1 MCRDSCRN
9 RGVVVPKGVDVTGR
23 ASIRS
28 CSLVL
33 AHAPDLV
40 RHGSK
45 PARELAA
52 DSDGLLASLT
62 GALRSYE
69 DALGYAPHQVLIGN
83 LRPDAL
89 WDVDRPWWAH
99 PVEARP
105 RGPYGVVVDQAELYR
120 RMQESDSF
128 GLFDLGGSPA
138 ANGGLTIYE
147 AGAALGSMAGA
158 HDLDESLSAS
168 VLLENLACKA
178 TGALALEHLLRTSGL
193 DPAEIPYVIGSGEE
207 AVGDR
212 YQRGGGNLAKAIAEQ
227 AGCANASGSDV
238 KAFCCG
244 PVHALVLAG
253 SLVASGV
260 YPHVVV
266 VAGGSLAKLGMKF
279 SGALRH
285 GAPVLEDVLAGFA
298 VLVAPPGDGAP
309 ELRLDAVGRH
319 RVGSGSAQQAVL
331 EDLVVE
337 PLERLGR
344 GILDVDR
351 YATELHDP
359 EITEPAG
366 AGNVPSRNYKL
377 IGALAVR
384 RGELPRDELDG
395 FERAHGLPGFSPTQ
409 GHVASAVPWLP
420 HGLDALRAG
429 EIGSTML
436 LAKGSLFL
444 GRMTELAD
452 GMSILLEPG
461 KE

>member
-1 MCRDSCRN
+1 MSAAIH
-9 RGVVVPKGVDVTGR
+9 G
-23 ASIRS
+23 

-45 PARELAA
+45 PTREDAA
-52 DSDGLLASLT
+52 DQIAPK
-62 GALRSYE
+62 LRSFE
-69 DALGYAPHQVLIGN
+69 EALGYPPHQVFLGN
-83 LRPDAL
+83 LEPQAL
-89 WDVDRPWWAH
+89 WQIDRPWWAH
-99 PVEARP
+99 PADPKREGPFGVFIDEEALYARLEAA
-105 RGPYGVVVDQAELYR
+105 DQFQLLKLDGREASDGSLPLYR
-120 RMQESDSF
+120 
-128 GLFDLGGSPA
+128 
-138 ANGGLTIYE
+138 NGDR
-147 AGAALGSMAGA
+147 AGVMLRA

-178 TGALALEHLLRTSGL
+178 TGALALEDLLRRTGV
-193 DPAEIPYVIGSGEE
+193 PADELQYAIGCGEE

-212 YQRGGGNLAKAIAEQ
+212 YQRGGGNLGKAIAEQ

-238 KAFCCG
+238 KAFWAG
-244 PVHALVLAG
+244 PIHALVVAA
-253 SLVASGV
+253 SLVSAGV
-260 YPHVVV
+260 YEHVAV

-279 SGALRH
+279 AGALRH
-285 GAPVLEDVLAGFA
+285 DVPVLEDVLAGLA
-298 VLVAPPGDGAP
+298 ILVGRPRDGAP
-309 ELRLDAVGRH
+309 TIRLDAVGRH

-331 EDLVVE
+331 DDLVVE
-337 PLERLGR
+337 PLSRLGR
-344 GILDVDR
+344 RITDVER

-366 AGNVPSRNYKL
+366 AGNVPQRNYKL
-377 IGALAVR
+377 IGALAVK
-384 RGELPRDELDG
+384 RGELARDELES
-395 FERAHGLPGFSPTQ
+395 FEREHGLPGFSPTQ

-420 HGLDALRAG
+420 HGLRALRAG

-436 LAKGSLFL
+436 VAKGSLFL

>member
-1 MCRDSCRN
+1 M
-9 RGVVVPKGVDVTGR
+9 TGR
-23 ASIRS
+23 AAIQS

-52 DSDGLLASLT
+52 DADGLLASLT

-83 LRPDAL
+83 LRPEAL

-99 PVEARP
+99 PVEP
-105 RGPYGVVVDQAELYR
+105 RAQGPYGLVVDQAELYR

-128 GLFDLGGSPA
+128 GLFELDGSPA

-147 AGAALGSMAGA
+147 AGEVLGSMAGA
-158 HDLDESLSAS
+158 HDLDESLSAP

-178 TGALALEHLLRTSGL
+178 TGALALEHLLEATGV
-193 DPAEIPYVIGSGEE
+193 DPEEVPYVIGSGEE

-227 AGCANASGSDV
+227 AGCGNASGSDV

-244 PVHALVLAG
+244 PVHALVVAA

-260 YPHVVV
+260 YPRVVV

-285 GAPVLEDVLAGFA
+285 GVPVLEDVLAGFA

-366 AGNVPSRNYKL
+366 AGNVPSRNYRL

-395 FERAHGLPGFSPTQ
+395 FEHAHGLPGFSPTQ

-420 HGLDALRAG
+420 HGLAALRAG

>member
-1 MCRDSCRN
+1 M
-9 RGVVVPKGVDVTGR
+9 TGR
-23 ASIRS
+23 AAIQS

-52 DSDGLLASLT
+52 DADGLLASLT

-83 LRPDAL
+83 LRPEAL
-89 WDVDRPWWAH
+89 WGVDRPWWAH
-99 PVEARP
+99 PVEP
-105 RGPYGVVVDQAELYR
+105 RAQGPYGLVVDQAELYR

-128 GLFDLGGSPA
+128 GLFELDGSPA

-147 AGAALGSMAGA
+147 AGEVLGSMAGA
-158 HDLDESLSAS
+158 HDLDESLSAP

-178 TGALALEHLLRTSGL
+178 TGALALKHLLEATGV
-193 DPAEIPYVIGSGEE
+193 DPDEVPYVIGSGEE

-227 AGCANASGSDV
+227 AGCGNASGSDV

-244 PVHALVLAG
+244 PVHALVVAA

-260 YPHVVV
+260 YPRVVV

-285 GAPVLEDVLAGFA
+285 GVPVLEDVLAGFA

-366 AGNVPSRNYKL
+366 AGNVPSRNYRL

-395 FERAHGLPGFSPTQ
+395 FEHAHGLPGFSPTQ

-420 HGLDALRAG
+420 HGLAALRAG

>member
-1 MCRDSCRN
+1 
-9 RGVVVPKGVDVTGR
+9 VPEGAGVTGR
-23 ASIRS
+23 AAVHA

-45 PARELAA
+45 PARELAGE
-52 DSDGLLASLT
+52 SDGLLASLT
-62 GALRSYE
+62 GGLRTFE
-69 DALGYAPHQVLIGN
+69 EALGYGPHQVLIGN
-83 LRPDAL
+83 LRPEAL
-89 WDVDRPWWAH
+89 WEVERPWWAN
-99 PVEARP
+99 PVEAR
-105 RGPYGVVVDQAELYR
+105 REGPYGLFVDQAELYR
-120 RMQESDSF
+120 RLQACDAF
-128 GLFDLGGSPA
+128 GLLSLDGDAAPNGSLP
-138 ANGGLTIYE
+138 IHV
-147 AGAALGSMAGA
+147 AGAVVGSMAGA
-158 HDLDESLSAS
+158 HELDESLSAA
-168 VLLENLACKA
+168 VLLENLACKT
-178 TGALALEHLLRTSGL
+178 TGALALEHLLRATGL
-193 DPAEIPYVIGSGEE
+193 DPGEVPYVLGSGEE

-227 AGCANASGSDV
+227 AGCVNASGSDV

-244 PVHALVLAG
+244 PVHALVVAG

-260 YPHVVV
+260 YPRVVV

-285 GAPVLEDVLAGFA
+285 DVPILEDVLAGFA
-298 VLVAPPGDGAP
+298 VLVGRPDEDAP

-366 AGNVPSRNYKL
+366 AGNVPNRNYKL

-384 RGELPRDELDG
+384 RGELPHPELDA
-395 FERAHGLPGFSPTQ
+395 FERTRGLPGFSPTQ

-420 HGLDALRAG
+420 HGLAALRAG

>member
-1 MCRDSCRN
+1 VSAAIH
-9 RGVVVPKGVDVTGR
+9 G
-23 ASIRS
+23 

-45 PARELAA
+45 PTREDAA
-52 DSDGLLASLT
+52 DQIAPK
-62 GALRSYE
+62 LRNFE
-69 DALGYAPHQVLIGN
+69 EALGYPPHQVFLGN
-83 LRPDAL
+83 LQPQAL
-89 WDVDRPWWAH
+89 WQIDRPWWAH
-99 PVEARP
+99 PADPKREGPFGVFIDEEALYARMEAA
-105 RGPYGVVVDQAELYR
+105 DQFQLLKLDGREADDGSLPLYR
-120 RMQESDSF
+120 
-128 GLFDLGGSPA
+128 
-138 ANGGLTIYE
+138 NGDR
-147 AGAALGSMAGA
+147 AGVMLRA

-178 TGALALEHLLRTSGL
+178 SGALALEDLLRRTRL
-193 DPAEIPYVIGSGEE
+193 PADDLQYAIGCGEE

-212 YQRGGGNLAKAIAEQ
+212 YQRGGGNLGKAIAEQ

-238 KAFCCG
+238 KAFCAG
-244 PVHALVLAG
+244 PIHALVVAA
-253 SLVASGV
+253 SLVSSGV
-260 YPHVVV
+260 YEHVAV

-279 SGALRH
+279 AGALRRDV
-285 GAPVLEDVLAGFA
+285 PVLEDVLAGLA
-298 VLVAPPGDGAP
+298 ILVGPTENGAP
-309 ELRLDAVGRH
+309 AIRLDAVGRH

-337 PLERLGR
+337 PLSRLGR
-344 GILDVDR
+344 KITDVER

-366 AGNVPSRNYKL
+366 AGNVPQRNYKL
-377 IGALAVR
+377 IGALAVK
-384 RGELPRDELDG
+384 RGELARDELES
-395 FERAHGLPGFSPTQ
+395 FEREHGLPGFSPTQ

-420 HGLDALRAG
+420 HGLEALRAG

-436 LAKGSLFL
+436 VAKGSLFL